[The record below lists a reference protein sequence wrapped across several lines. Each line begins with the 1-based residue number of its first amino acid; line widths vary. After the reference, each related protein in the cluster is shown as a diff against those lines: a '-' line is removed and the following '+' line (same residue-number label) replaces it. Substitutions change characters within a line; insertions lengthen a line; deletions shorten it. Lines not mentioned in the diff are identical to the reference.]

1 MTNITITDSIK
12 YIGVDDHSIDL
23 FEGQYRVPDG
33 VSYNSYLILDRKV
46 ALMDTVD
53 RTKGDE
59 WMARLD
65 EALAGRTPDYLVTLH
80 MEPDH
85 AANIAAAMECFPSMC
100 IVGSAKTFAMTA
112 QFFGT
117 DYADRRIVVA
127 EGDTLCLGSHT
138 LQFVMAPMVHWPEVM
153 VAYEQSSKTLFTA
166 DAFGRFGA
174 LDVEMPWENE
184 ARRYFIN
191 IVGKYGVN
199 VQALLKKAA
208 ALDIARIC
216 PLHGPVLDSELGY
229 YIGKYQTWSSYN
241 PEQKGVLIACA
252 SIYGNTAAAAQQLAE
267 MLRERGEQQVRVMD
281 LARCDIA
288 EAVAEAFRYDT
299 TVLASSTYDAGIL
312 PAMEIFLC
320 RLKSKNWQRRT
331 VGIIENGSWAPAAA
345 RAICERVG
353 QMKCI
358 NVVEPI
364 VTIRSTLNAESRAS
378 LGLLA
383 DALKA

>member
-1 MTNITITDSIK
+1 
-12 YIGVDDHSIDL
+12 
-23 FEGQYRVPDG
+23 
-33 VSYNSYLILDRKV
+33 
-46 ALMDTVD
+46 
-53 RTKGDE
+53 
-59 WMARLD
+59 
-65 EALAGRTPDYLVTLH
+65 

-85 AANIAAAMECFPSMC
+85 AANIAAAMERFPSMC

-153 VAYEQSSKTLFTA
+153 VAYEQSTKTLFTA

-378 LGLLA
+378 LERLA

>member
-1 MTNITITDSIK
+1 
-12 YIGVDDHSIDL
+12 
-23 FEGQYRVPDG
+23 
-33 VSYNSYLILDRKV
+33 
-46 ALMDTVD
+46 
-53 RTKGDE
+53 
-59 WMARLD
+59 
-65 EALAGRTPDYLVTLH
+65 
-80 MEPDH
+80 
-85 AANIAAAMECFPSMC
+85 
-100 IVGSAKTFAMTA
+100 
-112 QFFGT
+112 
-117 DYADRRIVVA
+117 
-127 EGDTLCLGSHT
+127 
-138 LQFVMAPMVHWPEVM
+138 
-153 VAYEQSSKTLFTA
+153 
-166 DAFGRFGA
+166 
-174 LDVEMPWENE
+174 
-184 ARRYFIN
+184 
-191 IVGKYGVN
+191 
-199 VQALLKKAA
+199 
-208 ALDIARIC
+208 
-216 PLHGPVLDSELGY
+216 
-229 YIGKYQTWSSYN
+229 
-241 PEQKGVLIACA
+241 
-252 SIYGNTAAAAQQLAE
+252 

>member
-12 YIGVDDHSIDL
+12 YIGVDDHTIDL

-53 RTKGDE
+53 RMKGDE

-85 AANIAAAMECFPSMC
+85 AANIAAAMERFPSMR

-153 VAYEQSSKTLFTA
+153 VAYEQSTKTLFTA

-252 SIYGNTAAAAQQLAE
+252 
-267 MLRERGEQQVRVMD
+267 
-281 LARCDIA
+281 
-288 EAVAEAFRYDT
+288 
-299 TVLASSTYDAGIL
+299 
-312 PAMEIFLC
+312 
-320 RLKSKNWQRRT
+320 
-331 VGIIENGSWAPAAA
+331 
-345 RAICERVG
+345 
-353 QMKCI
+353 
-358 NVVEPI
+358 
-364 VTIRSTLNAESRAS
+364 
-378 LGLLA
+378 
-383 DALKA
+383 

>member
-12 YIGVDDHSIDL
+12 YIGVDDHTIDL

-33 VSYNSYLILDRKV
+33 VSYNSYLILDQKV

-85 AANIAAAMECFPSMC
+85 AANIAAAMERFPSMC

-153 VAYEQSSKTLFTA
+153 VAYEQSTKTLFTA

-216 PLHGPVLDSELGY
+216 PLHGPVLDSELG
-229 YIGKYQTWSSYN
+229 
-241 PEQKGVLIACA
+241 
-252 SIYGNTAAAAQQLAE
+252 
-267 MLRERGEQQVRVMD
+267 
-281 LARCDIA
+281 
-288 EAVAEAFRYDT
+288 
-299 TVLASSTYDAGIL
+299 
-312 PAMEIFLC
+312 
-320 RLKSKNWQRRT
+320 
-331 VGIIENGSWAPAAA
+331 
-345 RAICERVG
+345 
-353 QMKCI
+353 
-358 NVVEPI
+358 
-364 VTIRSTLNAESRAS
+364 
-378 LGLLA
+378 
-383 DALKA
+383 